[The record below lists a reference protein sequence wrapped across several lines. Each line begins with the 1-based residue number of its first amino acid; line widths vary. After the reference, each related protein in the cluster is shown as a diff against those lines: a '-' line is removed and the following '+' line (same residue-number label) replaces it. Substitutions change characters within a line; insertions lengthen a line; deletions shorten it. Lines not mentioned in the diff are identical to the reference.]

1 MKPNEIKEIP
11 HVDEDG
17 YYDGTVACMAD
28 ARGALMLG
36 ADCYDI
42 AAPEDDGKHFYKI
55 AADGQSWE
63 AEAIPQTAEECVG
76 IVLDHHKQTERI
88 HKLRT
93 VFDELTKVSA
103 TYRLVQDP
111 ETNARTVEKI
121 PEKTVEEV
129 RTEKKRALDSAFAS
143 WYEDGATVVSSL
155 GFEADSDQRAMTDV
169 NGLVTA
175 AESRATFADTESGGG
190 LIFMDANNVGHQ
202 VSLDQLK
209 TLQLEIIQAGQA
221 AYQEKWKLRDAI
233 EKAKTKEELDA
244 IEIVFQPLDFSK
256 AA

>member
-11 HVDEDG
+11 HVDEDD
-17 YYDGTVACMAD
+17 YFDGMVSCMAD
-28 ARGALMLG
+28 AKGSLMLG

-42 AAPEDDGKHFYKI
+42 AAPEDDGKHFFKLS
-55 AADGQSWE
+55 ADKNGWV
-63 AEAIPQTAEECVG
+63 AEAIPQTVEECVG

-93 VFDELTKVSA
+93 AFDELTKNST

-111 ETNARTVEKI
+111 ETNARSIEKI
-121 PEKTVEEV
+121 PEQTVEEA
-129 RTEKKRALDSAFAS
+129 RSEKMRALDSAFTS
-143 WYEDGATVVSSL
+143 WYEDGATLKSSL
-155 GFEADSDQRAMTDV
+155 GFEADSDSRAMQDV

-175 AESRATFADTESGGG
+175 AEAMAAAETAETK
-190 LIFMDANNVGHQ
+190 LTFMDANNEGHQ
-202 VSLDQLK
+202 VGLAELK
-209 TLQLEIIQAGQA
+209 TLQLEIIQAGNA
-221 AYQEKWKLRDAI
+221 AYQEKWKLRAAI
-233 EKAKTKEELDA
+233 EAATTKEELDA

>member
-17 YYDGTVACMAD
+17 YFDGMVACMAD
-28 ARGALMLG
+28 AKGSLMLG

-42 AAPEDDGKHFYKI
+42 AAPEDDGKHFFKLS
-55 AADGQSWE
+55 ADKNGWV
-63 AEAIPQTAEECVG
+63 AEAIPTTAEECVG

-93 VFDELTKVSA
+93 VFDELTKNST

-111 ETNARTVEKI
+111 ETNARSIEKI

-143 WYEDGATVVSSL
+143 WYEDGATLKSSL
-155 GFEADSDQRAMTDV
+155 GFEADSDSRAMQDV

-175 AESRATFADTESGGG
+175 AEAQATFSDSG
-190 LIFMDANNVGHQ
+190 LTFMDANNVGHQ
-202 VSLDQLK
+202 VNLEQLK
-209 TLQLEIIQAGQA
+209 TLQLEIIASGNA

-233 EKAKTKEELDA
+233 EKAKTKEELEG
-244 IEIVFQPLDFSK
+244 IEIAFHPVDFSAK
-256 AA
+256 

>member
-17 YYDGTVACMAD
+17 YFDGTVACMAD

-63 AEAIPQTAEECVG
+63 AEAIPTTAEECVG

-93 VFDELTKVSA
+93 VFDELTKNST

-111 ETNARTVEKI
+111 ETNARSIEKI

-129 RTEKKRALDSAFAS
+129 RTEKMRALDAAFMS

-155 GFEADSDQRAMTDV
+155 GFEADSDQRAISDV

-175 AESRATFADTESGGG
+175 VEAQATLSDSGV
-190 LIFMDANNVGHQ
+190 IFMDANNVGHQ

-209 TLQLEIIQAGQA
+209 ALQLEIIQAGQA

-233 EKAKTKEELDA
+233 EKAKTKEELGK
-244 IEIVFQPLDFSK
+244 IVIAFHPVDFSTK
-256 AA
+256 

>member
-17 YYDGTVACMAD
+17 YFDGTVACMAD

-93 VFDELTKVSA
+93 VFDELTKNSA

-111 ETNARTVEKI
+111 ETNARSIEKI

-143 WYEDGATVVSSL
+143 WYEDGATLKSSL
-155 GFEADSDQRAMTDV
+155 GFEADSDSRAMQDV

-175 AESRATFADTESGGG
+175 AEAQATFAADD
-190 LIFMDANNVGHQ
+190 LIFMDAKNVGHE
-202 VSLDQLK
+202 VTLDQLK
-209 TLQLEIIQAGQA
+209 TLQLEIIASGNA

-233 EKAKTKEELDA
+233 EKAKTKEELEK
-244 IEIVFQPLDFSK
+244 IEIAFHPADFSAK
-256 AA
+256 

>member
-17 YYDGTVACMAD
+17 YFDGTVACMAD

-42 AAPEDDGKHFYKI
+42 AAPEDDGKHFFKLS
-55 AADGQSWE
+55 ADKNGWV
-63 AEAIPQTAEECVG
+63 AEAIPQTVEECVG

-93 VFDELTKVSA
+93 VFDELTKNST

-111 ETNARTVEKI
+111 ETNARSIEKI

-143 WYEDGATVVSSL
+143 WYEDGATLKSSL
-155 GFEADSDQRAMTDV
+155 GFEADSDSRAMQDV

-175 AESRATFADTESGGG
+175 AEAQATYSDSG
-190 LIFMDANNVGHQ
+190 LTFMDANNVGHQ
-202 VSLDQLK
+202 VNLEQLK
-209 TLQLEIIQAGQA
+209 TLQLEIIASGNA

-233 EKAKTKEELDA
+233 EKAKTKEELEG
-244 IEIVFQPLDFSK
+244 IEIAFHPVDFSAK
-256 AA
+256 

>member
-1 MKPNEIKEIP
+1 M
-11 HVDEDG
+11 
-17 YYDGTVACMAD
+17 
-28 ARGALMLG
+28 
-36 ADCYDI
+36 
-42 AAPEDDGKHFYKI
+42 
-55 AADGQSWE
+55 
-63 AEAIPQTAEECVG
+63 AEAIPTTAEECVG

-93 VFDELTKVSA
+93 VFDELTKNST

-111 ETNARTVEKI
+111 ETNARSIEKI

-143 WYEDGATVVSSL
+143 WYEDGATLKSSL
-155 GFEADSDQRAMTDV
+155 GFEADSDSRAMQDV

-175 AESRATFADTESGGG
+175 AESSAAFADTESGGG

-202 VSLDQLK
+202 VSIDQLK

-233 EKAKTKEELDA
+233 EKAKTKEELGK
-244 IEIVFQPLDFSK
+244 IVIAFHPVDFSTK
-256 AA
+256 

>member
-1 MKPNEIKEIP
+1 MKPNEIREVP
-11 HVDEDG
+11 HCDEDG
-17 YYDGTVACMAD
+17 YFDGMVACMAD

-63 AEAIPQTAEECVG
+63 AEAIPQTVEECVG
-76 IVLDHHKQTERI
+76 ITLDHHKQTERV
-88 HKLRT
+88 HKLRE
-93 VFDELTKVSA
+93 VFEELTRGS
-103 TYRLVQDP
+103 TTFRLVQDP
-111 ETNARTVEKI
+111 ETNARTVEAI
-121 PEKTVEEV
+121 PEKTVDEV
-129 RTEKKRALDSAFAS
+129 RTEKLQALDSAFNA
-143 WYEDGATVVSSL
+143 WYTDGATLKSSL
-155 GFEADSDQRAMTDV
+155 GFEADSDSRAMQDV

-175 AESRATFADTESGGG
+175 AESSAAFVDTESGGG

-202 VSLDQLK
+202 VSIDQLK

-233 EKAKTKEELDA
+233 EKAKTKEELGK
-244 IEIVFQPLDFSK
+244 IVIAFHPVDFSTK
-256 AA
+256 

>member
-17 YYDGTVACMAD
+17 YFDGMVACMAD

-42 AAPEDDGKHFYKI
+42 AAPEDDGKHFFKLS
-55 AADGQSWE
+55 ADKNGWE

-76 IVLDHHKQTERI
+76 IVLDHHKQTDRV
-88 HKLRT
+88 HKLRE
-93 VFDELTKVSA
+93 VFDKLTQGST
-103 TYRLVQDP
+103 TYRLVQDAT
-111 ETNARTVEKI
+111 TNARTVEKI
-121 PEKTVEEV
+121 PEQTVEEV
-129 RTEKKRALDSAFAS
+129 RTEKMRALDSAFTS
-143 WYEDGATVVSSL
+143 WYEDGATLKSSL
-155 GFEADSDQRAMTDV
+155 GFEADSDSRANQDV

-175 AESRATFADTESGGG
+175 AEAMAAAETAETK
-190 LIFMDANNVGHQ
+190 LTFMDANNEGHQ
-202 VSLDQLK
+202 VGLAELK
-209 TLQLEIIQAGQA
+209 TLQLEIIQAGNA
-221 AYQEKWKLRDAI
+221 AYQEKWKLRAAI
-233 EKAKTKEELDA
+233 EAATTKEELDA